1 MNYTVFD
8 VETANS
14 QRDSIC
20 AIGIIRVENG
30 RVVYEKEILIN
41 PETEFDYFN
50 IRIHNIRPCDVQN
63 APTFPE
69 VWKQILSYFN
79 DTVLI
84 AHNAKSMDL
93 CALYRTLERYQLPL
107 VNNRYICTMEVAKVI
122 FKNDDSVQSYRLDVL
137 ASKCGIQ
144 LLNHHNALDDARAC
158 FELFK
163 KLQENLPGKIASTYY
178 HYEQVEKSKCCGNHY
193 ETIYS
198 DKTKEMQKLQEIV
211 KDIIADEKVSGFEI
225 QELEKW
231 LVNHDNLKGFYP
243 YDKIFGVV
251 EKVMADGILDMDEQV
266 ELLDLLDVFVNPK
279 TEKTPIKLEGKT
291 ICLSGDFVYGS
302 KKQVEEFLS
311 DRGAI
316 IAKSVTGKIDIL
328 ILGEA
333 GSIAWK
339 YGNYGSKYEKACQ
352 LNEKGK
358 NITILKEKDIII

>member
-20 AIGIIRVENG
+20 AIGIIRVENE
-30 RVVYEKEILIN
+30 RVVCEKEILIN
-41 PETEFDYFN
+41 PETEFDYYN
-50 IRIHNIRPCDVQN
+50 TRIHNIRECDVVN

-69 VWKQILSYFN
+69 VWKQISSYFN

-107 VNNRYICTMEVAKVI
+107 VNNRYICTMEVAKAI

-144 LLNHHNALDDARAC
+144 LLNHHNALDDARVC

-163 KLQENLPGKIASTYY
+163 KLQETTQGKIASMSY
-178 HYEQVEKSKCCGNHY
+178 HYEHVDKSKCCGNHF
-193 ETIYS
+193 EGIYS

-211 KDIIADEKVSGFEI
+211 KDIIVDEKVSDLEI
-225 QELEKW
+225 RQLEKW
-231 LVNHDNLKGFYP
+231 LLDHDNLKGFYP
-243 YDKIFGVV
+243 YDKIFSVV
-251 EKVMADGILDMDEQV
+251 ETVMLDGILDMDEQV
-266 ELLDLLDVFVNPK
+266 KLLNLLDAFVNPR
-279 TEKTPIKLEGKT
+279 TETAPISFAGKI
-291 ICLSGDFVYGS
+291 ICLSGDFVYGN
-302 KKQVEEFLS
+302 KKQVEELLC

-316 IAKSVTGKIDIL
+316 IAKSVTSKTDIL

-333 GSIAWK
+333 GSAAWK

-358 NITILKEKDIII
+358 NIIILKEKDVII

>member
-8 VETANS
+8 VETANC

-30 RVVYEKEILIN
+30 RVVYEKELLIN
-41 PETEFDYFN
+41 PETEFDYYN
-50 IRIHNIRPCDVQN
+50 TRIHNIRECDVEY

-69 VWKQILSYFN
+69 VWKQISSYFN

-107 VNNRYICTMEVAKVI
+107 INNRYICTMEVAKAI
-122 FKNDDSVQSYRLDVL
+122 FKNDNSVQSYKLDVL
-137 ASKCGIQ
+137 AHKCGIP

-163 KLQENLPGKIASTYY
+163 KLQEIFPGKVASESY
-178 HYEQVEKSKCCGNHY
+178 HYEHVEKSKCCGKY
-193 ETIYS
+193 FEGIYS
-198 DKTKEMQKLQEIV
+198 DKTKEMQKLQEVV
-211 KDIIADEKVSGFEI
+211 KDIIADEKVSHLEI

-231 LVNHDNLKGFYP
+231 LINHDNLKGFYP
-243 YDKIFGVV
+243 YDKILRVV
-251 EKVMADGILDMDEQV
+251 EKVMSDGILDINEQV
-266 ELLDLLDVFVNPK
+266 ELLNLLDAFVNPK

-302 KKQVEEFLS
+302 KKQVGEFLG

-316 IAKSVTGKIDIL
+316 IAKSVTSKTDIL

-333 GSIAWK
+333 GSAAWK

-352 LNEKGK
+352 INEKGK
-358 NITILKEKDIII
+358 NIIILKEKDIIV